1 LRLPAS
7 IGVRTG
13 PSLGNTVTYNI
24 DANVTNLNQASP
36 GAAMARVSRTVSHS
50 AEGAGARSADR
61 PGARSAEKPGARSAE
76 RPGARSAERPGA
88 RSAERAGARSAERA
102 RPEECLQLFARAVQQ
117 LHTYPTTSP
126 LCQQAIEAWHRA
138 LSLLDQRDHLDFRVT
153 PHELTL
159 DEVPVGMGTLIETEL
174 ARRFHAA
181 SIAQVTI
188 ERAASSRELTRLCL
202 DLLTCTE
209 RRQERLNLPEMLAE
223 HGVSRITLRQAYR
236 PEVLGVGAPT
246 APIAALVDDQRARRE
261 ELFARGGPVNH
272 LYPPDKGWVR
282 LDPGAPFS
290 SVSLVD
296 LALLVDDPS
305 SLASMLLRLTDDDA
319 DTQSPSEALSQKFS
333 DVATLFGALDA
344 RVARVMF
351 SRLARAVLELDPDR
365 RQMLLRR
372 TILPG
377 LLDGRMEG
385 EVLKDFPD
393 LDLADSLCLLLDLET
408 AAPEVV
414 TSALSR
420 LELPA
425 ERHAAMLPLIQER
438 LQTRAG
444 AARETTIDT
453 HARKLVAL
461 DTSQSKSFAEFA
473 AFDLALD
480 EPAVDTLVRIRH
492 GIATTDVSSDQL
504 ACLWN
509 LVRLEANPEVVQR
522 FMQRAAPAISRL
534 DAEGRWPYFAFWLS
548 RFGELAAS
556 LQESRPD
563 VSDVIAA
570 NLSQFATVDSAR
582 RIIDL
587 AAGGAEGRAA
597 ADTIILALGAGVG
610 PALAAAAGGR
620 GDGREAS
627 ARIANQLLSDHAALV
642 APSVVSAL
650 ATAGPVAAR
659 SLVRVLGIAG
669 AGYEAPIATQ
679 LQSSDEQTVREALR
693 SLARIGTPR
702 AAACVRGAVNQARPW
717 LSGAAA
723 ETLWHFP
730 PTESRRQVLEL
741 LSQRD
746 FVQRSPEVAA
756 RLLERVAQ
764 GGAQGL
770 QPVLTTLVP
779 FRFRVWSPALARV
792 GRRAHVL
799 LQQ

>member
-1 LRLPAS
+1 VLFRHSGP
-7 IGVRTG
+7 VTRRTRATF
-13 PSLGNTVTYNI
+13 GNGDTYNF
-24 DANVTNLNQASP
+24 DADVTNLKAVSP
-36 GAAMARVSRTVSHS
+36 GATANMTARATRTVMRGV
-50 AEGAGARSADR
+50 EGGRAD
-61 PGARSAEKPGARSAE
+61 
-76 RPGARSAERPGA
+76 
-88 RSAERAGARSAERA
+88 
-102 RPEECLQLFARAVQQ
+102 ECLQLFARALQQ

-126 LCQQAIEAWHRA
+126 LCQQAIDAWHRA
-138 LSLLDQRDHLDFRVT
+138 LSLLDQRDHLDFRVA
-153 PHELTL
+153 PHELTI
-159 DEVPVGMGTLIETEL
+159 DEVPVGRGTLIETEL

-181 SIAQVTI
+181 GIAQVTI
-188 ERAASSRELTRLCL
+188 ERAASTRELTRLCL
-202 DLLTCTE
+202 DLLACTD
-209 RRQERLNLPEMLAE
+209 RRHVRLNLSEMLTE

-236 PEVLGVGAPT
+236 PEVLGVGLPT
-246 APIAALVDDQRARRE
+246 APVAALVDDQRARRE

-282 LDPGAPFS
+282 LDPAAKFS

-305 SLASMLLRLTDDDA
+305 SLASMLLRLTDDG
-319 DTQSPSEALSQKFS
+319 DTQSPNDALAQKFS
-333 DVATLFGALDA
+333 DVATLFAALDP

-414 TSALSR
+414 TSALAK
-420 LELPA
+420 LDLPA
-425 ERHAAMLPLIQER
+425 ERHTAMLPLIRER

-444 AARETTIDT
+444 VARETTVDA
-453 HARKLVAL
+453 HARKLVTL
-461 DTSQSKSFAEFA
+461 DATQSKSFAELA
-473 AFDLALD
+473 SFDLALD
-480 EPAVDTLVRIRH
+480 EHAIDTLVRIRQ

-522 FMQRAAPAISRL
+522 FMQRTSPAISRL
-534 DAEGRWPYFAFWLS
+534 DTEGRWPYFAFWLS
-548 RFGELAAS
+548 RFGELAAA
-556 LQESRPD
+556 LREARPD

-570 NLSQFATVDSAR
+570 SLSGFNTVDQAR
-582 RIIDL
+582 RIVDL
-587 AAGGAEGRAA
+587 AGRGAEGRAA
-597 ADTIILALGAGVG
+597 ADTIILALGPGIG
-610 PALAAAAGGR
+610 PALATAASAR
-620 GDGREAS
+620 GEGREAT
-627 ARIANQLLSDHAALV
+627 ARVAQQLLCDHAALV
-642 APSVVSAL
+642 APSVVTVLSTTSTVDSA
-650 ATAGPVAAR
+650 VARA
-659 SLVRVLGIAG
+659 LVRVLGIAG
-669 AGYEAPIATQ
+669 PGYEAPIASQ
-679 LQSSDEQTVREALR
+679 LQNSDEQTVREALR

-702 AAACVRGAVNQARPW
+702 AAASVRGAVDQTTDW

-730 PTESRRQVLEL
+730 PAEARRQVLEL

-746 FVQRSPEVAA
+746 FVQRRPEVAA
-756 RLLERVAQ
+756 RLLERAAH

-770 QPVLTTLVP
+770 QPVLATLVQ
-779 FRFRVWSPALARV
+779 FRYRVWSPALARV